1 MGPRSIDLFGAPV
14 CPREHSPRWTALQH
28 FPRVQTSM
36 TAATAIAALLAEN
49 ALFQPLWPEER
60 MHLAEK
66 MRPKRFA
73 KGEVVFHKDDP
84 ASHLFVIAAGSVKIS
99 IQEESG
105 REVLVAVYRGGDV
118 FGELALFDEG
128 PRSATVTALTDTVA
142 YTLAGEDLFTV
153 LERNPKAMRQLLA
166 RLTRIVRRLSGQVG
180 DFVFLDLESRVAK
193 YLLDLSELEPA
204 KREVQ
209 LTQEDLAAFVGGTRA
224 AVNRALADLEKLGA
238 IVVARK
244 HVEVTD
250 RDKLRAQIQY

>member
-1 MGPRSIDLFGAPV
+1 MRAVGLAD
-14 CPREHSPRWTALQH
+14 SPTVEGSPH
-28 FPRVQTSM
+28 
-36 TAATAIAALLAEN
+36 ATAVAGLLAEI

-60 MHLAEK
+60 LRLASQ
-66 MRPKRFA
+66 MRAKHFT

-84 ASHLFVIAAGSVKIS
+84 ATHLFVIAAGSVKIS

-128 PRSATVTALTDTVA
+128 PRSATVTALTDTTA
-142 YTLAGEDLFTV
+142 YSLAGADLFAV
-153 LERNPKAMRQLLA
+153 LERNPKALRQLLA

-193 YLLDLSELEPA
+193 YLLDLSDISPH
-204 KREVQ
+204 KHEVE

-224 AVNRALADLEKLGA
+224 AVNRALADLERVGA
-238 IVVARK
+238 IVVSRK
-244 HVEVTD
+244 HIEVTD
-250 RDKLRAQIQY
+250 RDKLHSQIHY

>member
-1 MGPRSIDLFGAPV
+1 M
-14 CPREHSPRWTALQH
+14 
-28 FPRVQTSM
+28 QTS
-36 TAATAIAALLAEN
+36 TQATAIAALLAEI

-60 MHLAEK
+60 LRLAAQ
-66 MRPKRFA
+66 MRSKHFA

-84 ASHLFVIAAGSVKIS
+84 ATHLYVIAAGSVKIS
-99 IQEESG
+99 IQEETG

-118 FGELALFDEG
+118 FGELALFDDG
-128 PRSATVTALTDTVA
+128 PRSATVTALTDTAV
-142 YTLAGEDLFTV
+142 YSLGGTELFAV

-193 YLLDLSELEPA
+193 YLLDLSELSPH
-204 KREVQ
+204 KREVE

-238 IVVARK
+238 IAVGRK

-250 RDKLRAQIQY
+250 RERLRAQIQY